1 MNSKEVSTFKEYSD
15 DWWIEDAQKRVDK
28 LKYRLNHYNMP
39 QKSFRAHIRMILHA
53 VDVLNNA
60 KWLKKYHLKEG
71 NKNGKQ

>member
-28 LKYRLNHYNMP
+28 LKKRIRFLNPYTMS
-39 QKSFRAHIRMILHA
+39 QKDYKAKLRMILHA

-60 KWLKKYHLKEG
+60 KWLKDYHLKEG
-71 NKNGKQ
+71 K